1 MDRETMAKVQGF
13 VGAYGAKTWDELL
26 QTHRD
31 FYQEVLGSSRVD
43 ESDLKIALQHTG
55 QMTGD
60 PAATMDPTLEASRT
74 NRVV

>member
-1 MDRETMAKVQGF
+1 MDRETMAKVDGYTS
-13 VGAYGAKTWDELL
+13 AYGMRTWDEIV
-26 QTHRD
+26 HD
-31 FYQEVLGSSRVD
+31 FYQEALGSSRVD